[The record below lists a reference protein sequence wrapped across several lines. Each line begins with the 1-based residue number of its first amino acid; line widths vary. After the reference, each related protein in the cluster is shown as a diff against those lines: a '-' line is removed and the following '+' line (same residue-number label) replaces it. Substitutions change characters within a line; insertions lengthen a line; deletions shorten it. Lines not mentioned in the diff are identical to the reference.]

1 MLAIAGIAAV
11 ALGASAAPAFAG
23 GTPAPVPATV
33 PPTTTPT
40 TNPVITPHFGFHP
53 PVVQPWQFDVQE
65 SSIGGVNVDD
75 VEGSGALLMHLWTDN
90 QLSPVLDRFQL
101 GANSVTLWHQ
111 ALPLPAVDLRT
122 CTVTFDQQDA
132 RFAIV
137 AGAGTGAHL
146 RSLNGRFDL
155 LGMVSFPLVR
165 GRCPLA
171 FISPFTI
178 RSAIAHNRLGSTLPV
193 PSFTDFAVQG
203 RADVVRVTP
212 VPVTPAPSPSYHSW
226 APTNDTTTAVP
237 AA

>member
-1 MLAIAGIAAV
+1 MLAAAGITVAAV
-11 ALGASAAPAFAG
+11 AAVGPAAFAG
-23 GTPAPVPATV
+23 QVPTPAPSVQP
-33 PPTTTPT
+33 
-40 TNPVITPHFGFHP
+40 ISPHFGFHP

-65 SSIGGVNVDD
+65 SNIGTINVDD
-75 VEGSGALLMHLWTDN
+75 VEGSGALPMAAWHDV

-101 GANSVTLWHQ
+101 GANSVTLWHE
-111 ALPLPAVDLRT
+111 ALPLPTVNLRT

-137 AGAGTGAHL
+137 SGAGTGAHL
-146 RSLNGRFDL
+146 RSLNGRFNL

-165 GRCPLA
+165 GHCALR

-178 RSAIAHNRLGSTLPV
+178 RSAIIHNRLGSVLPR

-212 VPVTPAPSPSYHSW
+212 TPVYPSYT
-226 APTNDTTTAVP
+226 PTTTPTTTPTDNTYSAVP